1 MKVYAAVKYKPFE
14 EEQLVGIAKT
24 KKGVM
29 KILRREFPYM
39 RGSLAEN
46 NLVSDNKMRFFYLT
60 LENFNWKKNPKQ

>member
-24 KKGVM
+24 KKGAM

-39 RGSLAEN
+39 RGSLGKN
-46 NLVSDNKMRFFYLT
+46 NLVSDSEMSFLLGIKEFQ
-60 LENFNWKKNPKQ
+60 LED